1 MRRAVGLLL
10 VLITLSGCG
19 NKGGLTLPSQERD
32 PQQNTKPVP
41 RQ

>member
-1 MRRAVGLLL
+1 MRRAVGFLLL
-10 VLITLSGCG
+10 FIALSGCG
-19 NKGGLTLPSQERD
+19 NKSGLTLPSPERD

>member
-1 MRRAVGLLL
+1 MRCAVGFLLI
-10 VLITLSGCG
+10 LITLSGCG
-19 NKGGLTLPSQERD
+19 NKSALYLPSPERD